1 MTRTAA
7 PRAADATVFEGASG
21 HTASDAKTVVAWLRR
36 IASEPFVHFTLLGA
50 LVFAGHLLVT
60 RTRDVPTLDV
70 SVSKQREL
78 AKLFEQRQGRA
89 PDDAEREQL
98 IRRYVEDEA
107 LFREGLRLSLVHTDP
122 MLRAQVIAR
131 VRGMLQA
138 ELDQKP
144 PTDVELQR
152 YHEAHLSDYAVPET
166 ISYRE
171 YLIRGGPDAE
181 GDARRLLP
189 LLERRETADGLALPV
204 PTDYSRRSEAQ
215 LASLYGPELA
225 HELWTLPSGSWRA
238 LRSGRGVHLVRVA
251 ERNAASDPSFETI
264 REQVSADYRKD
275 RTARAFQAELG
286 RITSQWRVQIAE
298 RP

>member
-7 PRAADATVFEGASG
+7 PRAADPTAFERASG
-21 HTASDAKTVVAWLRR
+21 RTAKDAKTLVALSRR

-50 LVFAGHLLVT
+50 LVFAGHLQVT
-60 RTRDVPTLDV
+60 RASDVPTLDV
-70 SVSKQREL
+70 SASKQREL
-78 AKLFEQRQGRA
+78 VKLFEQRQGRA
-89 PDDAEREQL
+89 PNDTEREQL
-98 IRRYVEDEA
+98 IRRHVEDEA

-138 ELDQKP
+138 ELSQKP
-144 PTDVELQR
+144 PTDIELQT

-171 YLIRGGPDAE
+171 YLIRSGPDAD
-181 GDARRLLP
+181 GDARRLLS
-189 LLERRETADGLALPV
+189 LLERQEPADGPGLPI
-204 PTDYSRRSEAQ
+204 PTDYSQRSEAQ

-225 HELWTLPSGSWRA
+225 HELWILPSGSWRE
-238 LRSGRGVHLVRVA
+238 LRSSRGVHIVRVA
-251 ERNAASDPSFETI
+251 ERTAASEPSFETI
-264 REQVSADYRKD
+264 REQVSVDYRKD
-275 RTARAFQAELG
+275 RTARAFQAELS

>member
-7 PRAADATVFEGASG
+7 PRAADSTAFEGASG
-21 HTASDAKTVVAWLRR
+21 HTAKDARTFVAWSRR

-50 LVFAGHLLVT
+50 LVFAGHLLAT
-60 RTRDVPTLDV
+60 RALDVPTLEV

-78 AKLFEQRQGRA
+78 VKLFEQRQRRA
-89 PDDAEREQL
+89 PNDTEREQL

-144 PTDVELQR
+144 PTDIELQR
-152 YHEAHLSDYAVPET
+152 YHEAHLSDYAIPET

-171 YLIRGGPDAE
+171 YLIRSGPDAD
-181 GDARRLLP
+181 GDARRILS
-189 LLERRETADGLALPV
+189 LLERQDTADGPGLPI
-204 PTDYSRRSEAQ
+204 PTDYSQRSEAQ
-215 LASLYGPELA
+215 LASMYDPELA
-225 HELWTLPSGSWRA
+225 HELWTLPSGRWRE
-238 LRSGRGVHLVRVA
+238 LRSSRGVHIVRVA
-251 ERNAASDPSFETI
+251 ERTAASEPSFETV

-275 RTARAFQAELG
+275 RTARAFQAELS
-286 RITSQWRVQIAE
+286 RLTSQWRVQIAE

>member
-7 PRAADATVFEGASG
+7 PRAADSTAFEGASSQTVKG
-21 HTASDAKTVVAWLRR
+21 ARTSAASLRR

-60 RTRDVPTLDV
+60 RTVDAPTLDV

-78 AKLFEQRQGRA
+78 AKLFEQRQRRA
-89 PDDAEREQL
+89 PNDTERERL

-131 VRGMLQA
+131 MRGMLQA
-138 ELDQKP
+138 ELNQEP
-144 PTDVELQR
+144 PTDIELQR
-152 YHEAHLSDYAVPET
+152 YYEAHLSDYAVPET

-171 YLIRGGPDAE
+171 YLIRSGPDAD
-181 GDARRLLP
+181 GDARRLLSS
-189 LLERRETADGLALPV
+189 LERGEAADGPGLPV
-204 PTDYSRRSEAQ
+204 PTDYSQRSEAQ
-215 LASLYGPELA
+215 LTSLYGPELA
-225 HELWTLPSGSWRA
+225 HELWTSPSGSWRE
-238 LRSGRGVHLVRVA
+238 LRSSSGVHLVLVA
-251 ERNAASDPSFETI
+251 ERTAASEPSFATL
-264 REQVSADYRKD
+264 RERVSADYRKD
-275 RTARAFQAELG
+275 RTARAFQAELS
-286 RITSQWRVQIAE
+286 RLTSRWRVQIAE